1 MRTFSQR
8 IRHRVACCSAAVA
21 AFLTAGLSAAAFSA
35 ESSACARL
43 NAGPVRSVSRVID
56 GETIALDDGSEV
68 RLIGALAPR
77 GFDIGLQPGTWPVEM
92 RTTGALR
99 DLVLGKSIE
108 LKFDAARFD
117 RYGRLQ
123 AHAFLIEG
131 EQRRWVQH
139 YLVSRGHARAY
150 ALPGNDACIGE
161 LMSGE
166 SAAREAGLGLWAEA
180 AYQVRSASTPADLIA
195 YRTTFQLVE
204 GRVVRV
210 AATRGRI
217 YLNFEHNRREAFSA
231 SLRRDDRQL
240 LGSFAD
246 NTKALEGRRLRVR
259 GWIDVR
265 DGPRIDLSAGG
276 SIEVIADP
284 PVETGVVS
292 PR

>member
-1 MRTFSQR
+1 
-8 IRHRVACCSAAVA
+8 
-21 AFLTAGLSAAAFSA
+21 
-35 ESSACARL
+35 
-43 NAGPVRSVSRVID
+43 
-56 GETIALDDGSEV
+56 
-68 RLIGALAPR
+68 
-77 GFDIGLQPGTWPVEM
+77 M